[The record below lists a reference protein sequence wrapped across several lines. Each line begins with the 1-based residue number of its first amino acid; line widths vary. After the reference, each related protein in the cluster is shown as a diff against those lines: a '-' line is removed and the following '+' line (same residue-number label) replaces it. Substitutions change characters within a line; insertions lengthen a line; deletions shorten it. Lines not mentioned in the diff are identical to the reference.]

1 MLVSFLGLA
10 DGAGLLEVDEVCDKH
25 RFGIGVGLGPAEHIV
40 ELVDGLVEA
49 AGGREVCVVLD
60 MLPQV
65 KQLSCEVDYYAFLQ
79 RYRGFFG
86 LLELTSEEERVNVW
100 RIVPQ
105 ELAWA
110 FELLGLLLELVVLL
124 GSDGD
129 LELLELLALIHVGLE
144 RLG

>member
-1 MLVSFLGLA
+1 
-10 DGAGLLEVDEVCDKH
+10 
-25 RFGIGVGLGPAEHIV
+25 
-40 ELVDGLVEA
+40 
-49 AGGREVCVVLD
+49 

-79 RYRGFFG
+79 RNRGFFG

>member
-49 AGGREVCVVLD
+49 AGGREVGVVLD

-79 RYRGFFG
+79 RNRGFFG

>member
-49 AGGREVCVVLD
+49 AGGREVGVVLD

>member
-1 MLVSFLGLA
+1 
-10 DGAGLLEVDEVCDKH
+10 
-25 RFGIGVGLGPAEHIV
+25 
-40 ELVDGLVEA
+40 
-49 AGGREVCVVLD
+49 